1 MIISHIILLYGVNP
15 STTLVSS
22 KDVDVWILKYNRRW
36 GTSLLVKLSYLLP
49 SVKID
54 RVSLASIQYSID
66 RSSSQSVDI
75 VWCVSKRMSVSWLKE
90 RCFLST
96 WFIFSVV
103 KKDWAR
109 DIGER
114 SVKSSSDK
122 NTTVIKANS
131 NRVRLKDKIL
141 RDLFSV
147 PAVLVEVVDHY
158 EVLVVTVSKEDYLRA
173 GPQLVVEELVCV
185 PIWEL
190 NQGVLQVTNTLK
202 HLVNNCI
209 NIKVSQL
216 TLRVETNCAM
226 FELIERRI
234 ILTIDL
240 HKLLLKSLQFGFV
253 LSPSLDQSL
262 QFLVEFL

>member
-1 MIISHIILLYGVNP
+1 
-15 STTLVSS
+15 
-22 KDVDVWILKYNRRW
+22 
-36 GTSLLVKLSYLLP
+36 
-49 SVKID
+49 
-54 RVSLASIQYSID
+54 
-66 RSSSQSVDI
+66 
-75 VWCVSKRMSVSWLKE
+75 
-90 RCFLST
+90 
-96 WFIFSVV
+96 
-103 KKDWAR
+103 
-109 DIGER
+109 
-114 SVKSSSDK
+114 
-122 NTTVIKANS
+122 
-131 NRVRLKDKIL
+131 
-141 RDLFSV
+141 
-147 PAVLVEVVDHY
+147 
-158 EVLVVTVSKEDYLRA
+158 LVVTVSKEDYLRA